1 MRDVKIR
8 PDKLHYRTPDLGRR
22 GPLAHEDRVEAFD
35 EDASSTFDLHVAVLS
50 HAASE
55 IVDHGLAIAVLI
67 CLAAGPIGPLHF
79 VFAIE
84 TVDIQ

>member
-1 MRDVKIR
+1 MRYAKIR
-8 PDKLHYRTPDLGRR
+8 PDKLHSRRPDLGRR

-35 EDASSTFDLHVAVLS
+35 EGASLTFDLHVAVLS

-67 CLAAGPIGPLHF
+67 CAGRPIGPLHF